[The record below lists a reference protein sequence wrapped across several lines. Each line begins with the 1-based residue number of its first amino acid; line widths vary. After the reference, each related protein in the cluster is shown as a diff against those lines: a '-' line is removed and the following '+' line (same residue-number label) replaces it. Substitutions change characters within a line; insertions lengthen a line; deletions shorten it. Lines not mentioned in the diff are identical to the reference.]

1 MITHTVVFR
10 LKDDTTTEQAAEMLR
25 RLRELP
31 TLIPGLDDYH
41 PGADLGLRPGNA
53 EIGLVAR
60 FADADAFAAY
70 ATHPH
75 HVAFIEQCVTP
86 WVATRLG
93 LQFEG

>member
-10 LKDDTTTEQAAEMLR
+10 LNDDTTAEQAAEMLR

-31 TLIPGLDDYH
+31 SLIPGLADYH

-60 FADADAFAAY
+60 FPDADAFHAY
-70 ATHPH
+70 AVHPA
-75 HVAFIEQCVTP
+75 HVAFVDECITP

-93 LQFEG
+93 LQFED